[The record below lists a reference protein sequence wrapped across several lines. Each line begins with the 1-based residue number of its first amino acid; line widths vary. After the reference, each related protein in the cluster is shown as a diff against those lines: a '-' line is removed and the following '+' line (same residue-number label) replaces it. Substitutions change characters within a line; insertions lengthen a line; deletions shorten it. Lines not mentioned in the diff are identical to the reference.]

1 MKIELWS
8 AGEHGYRAKE
18 VIIACVYLVI
28 CQLSLTICIMSLS
41 YKVIPA
47 DNTYLYITI
56 FKILSVLITFMALI
70 LLFMSIMALL
80 KNTKFEIEV
89 LSYAELKQSNY
100 TINDIVFYD
109 ADGVVVT
116 YNKEA
121 YYDWEMFNRR
131 ESFREFK
138 LLH

>member
-1 MKIELWS
+1 MWQFGLIIVLTALNYDILREN
-8 AGEHGYRAKE
+8 KE
-18 VIIACVYLVI
+18 CIIVMATIWAVVMVFTLI
-28 CQLSLTICIMSLS
+28 GLT
-41 YKVIPA
+41 
-47 DNTYLYITI
+47 LYID
-56 FKILSVLITFMALI
+56 
-70 LLFMSIMALL
+70 ALL
-80 KNTKFEIEV
+80 KNTEFEIGI
-89 LSYAELKQSNY
+89 LSHSEFKQSNY

-116 YNKEA
+116 YNKKA